1 MSEGEAHS
9 LHANRGAIEFP
20 SGLTQQA
27 QSIVAACALLR
38 QQLQDTAEKI
48 KERQQ
53 YIQHN
58 KQYIAQRQLPLL
70 EKELKDLRTMAKS
83 LPPNHPAQ
91 EKISELTKTNEELI
105 KAISDAPNGILP
117 DVKAAEEAKLALE
130 QDLQVLQQEFLA
142 LQQELE
148 SKRAELQ
155 TLNLN
160 GANVHIPWLF
170 FQNTPPTGD
179 EEADEPIP
187 TTFRTLNRGYNDR
200 Y

>member
-9 LHANRGAIEFP
+9 LHANGGAIEFP

-27 QSIVAACALLR
+27 QSIVAACEVLR

-130 QDLQVLQQEFLA
+130 QDLQVLQQKFVV

-148 SKRAELQ
+148 AKRAELQ

-160 GANVHIPWLF
+160 GANVHVPWLF
-170 FQNTPPTGD
+170 FQNTPLA
-179 EEADEPIP
+179 ADGVEGEPAPGTIHA
-187 TTFRTLNRGYNDR
+187 FN
-200 Y
+200 